1 MQENILNFFNSIS
14 NPVFDGIFTIIT
26 MLGEKYFL
34 LAIAV
39 FIFWNVSKKKGFVI
53 CYIFMISMVLNNLI
67 KLVFQ
72 VKRPFEV
79 MKGIA
84 GKRVHTATGSSLP
97 SGHTQSTAT
106 MFISLAILNQKIK
119 VYIFAILF
127 SILVGISRLYLG
139 VHWPLDVLAGLV
151 LGIIIPH
158 IFFTALNNIFD
169 KKEKLNRFIYIV
181 SSFLI
186 LSTVIVYFVNELLF
200 NGTLYITDYL
210 KIAIFS
216 IGASVGFILE
226 EKIACFT
233 TESTAIK
240 KIIRFII
247 GFTFAVIILAG
258 LKIFFGDNLLSTII
272 RYLLTGLWITFGF
285 PYLGIKVKLFIY
297 QKIEQ

>member
-14 NPVFDGIFTIIT
+14 NPIFDGIFNVIT

-39 FIFWNVSKKKGFVI
+39 FIFWNISKKKGFVI
-53 CYIFMISMVLNNLI
+53 CYIFMISMVLNNLLKI
-67 KLVFQ
+67 IFQ
-72 VKRPFEV
+72 IKRPFEV
-79 MKGIA
+79 MEGIKGN
-84 GKRVHTATGSSLP
+84 RLHTATGSSFP
-97 SGHTQSTAT
+97 SGHTQSAAT
-106 MFISLAILNQKIK
+106 MFISLAIINQRIRA
-119 VYIFAILF
+119 YIFAIFL

-139 VHWPLDVLAGLV
+139 VHWPLDVIAALV

-158 IFFTALNNIFD
+158 ILFTALYKIFD
-169 KKEKLNRFIYIV
+169 KKEKLNKFIYII

-186 LSTVIVYFVNELLF
+186 LSIVIIYLVNELLF

-216 IGASVGFILE
+216 IGASAGFILE
-226 EKIACFT
+226 EKIACFS

-285 PYLGIKVKLFIY
+285 PYLGIKLKLFNY